1 MKLTTI
7 FRKLTDISGGSSGL
21 PGISQ
26 WMMSV
31 LSGYNHEKYWRRR
44 SIVVNPLAKVNP
56 IVKMYYLL
64 YIKRV
69 DYRFLCSFG
78 TSYNAGAQFNTP
90 PHLPHGPNG
99 IIVGHDAKIGSNV
112 TLFHQVTI
120 PHGGVEIGD
129 NTILYPGVKIIQGI
143 KIGRNCRIGANV
155 VVCEDIPDGATVVPQ
170 RARIILKK

>member
-1 MKLTTI
+1 MLKEWIIVFSAVLVLLI
-7 FRKLTDISGGSSGL
+7 ML
-21 PGISQ
+21 
-26 WMMSV
+26 V
-31 LSGYNHEKYWRRR
+31 LSL
-44 SIVVNPLAKVNP
+44 IP
-56 IVKMYYLL
+56 
-64 YIKRV
+64 
-69 DYRFLCSFG
+69 
-78 TSYNAGAQFNTP
+78 P

>member
-1 MKLTTI
+1 MSIAKI
-7 FRKLTDISGGSSGL
+7 FQRFTDISSGSSGL
-21 PGISQ
+21 PRISK

-31 LSGYNHEKYWRRR
+31 FSGYNHEKYWRRR
-44 SIVVNPLAKVNP
+44 SLVVNPHAKVNP

-78 TSYNAGAQFNTP
+78 TSYNAGSQFVTP
-90 PHLPHGPNG
+90 PRLPHGPNG
-99 IIVGHDAKIGSNV
+99 IIVGHDAKIGANV

-120 PHGGVEIGD
+120 PHGGVEIGE
-129 NTILYPGVKIIQGI
+129 NTILYPGAKLIQGV

-155 VVCEDIPDGATVVPQ
+155 VVCENIPDGATVVPQ